1 MGTITTEVVKYMVVQ
16 DKFKV
21 FQTCVQ
27 LYLNRMGSG
36 TVEATTIANTLLN
49 VISKL
54 DLIPFLWDNVW
65 VPQGIQLLLSEA
77 LSFIY
82 EQLTGTKSKNS
93 STK

>member
-1 MGTITTEVVKYMVVQ
+1 MVVQ
-16 DKFKV
+16 DRFKV
-21 FQTCVQ
+21 FQTCVH

-54 DLIPFLWDNVW
+54 DLIPFLWDSVW
-65 VPQGIQLLLSEA
+65 VPQGMQILLSET

-82 EQLTGTKSKNS
+82 EQLTGTKSKTCS
-93 STK
+93 MK